1 MAFVSAIYWASAE
14 VLIVAARLGSDR
26 DLPPP
31 EELRRTI
38 LAALH
43 HMVSQCRA
51 AGIPDSETAEARYAI
66 VAFIDERILKS
77 NWPGR
82 AEWMNN
88 PLQLQLYREYTAGE
102 NFFARMRALLHK
114 PEGSMALEI
123 HYLCLALGFTGA
135 ASNTGLVQNA
145 QSYLEAAGARLPRA
159 NPATPISPHAV
170 PTDHHSF
177 TAPRRPLV
185 LALSLSCAFVVLL
198 GLGLLAW
205 SLDTAVARTGRDLA
219 GVQAARSVG
228 GTPR

>member
-1 MAFVSAIYWASAE
+1 VSAIYWASAE
-14 VLIVAARLGSDR
+14 VLIAAARLGSDR

-31 EELRRTI
+31 DELRRMI

-43 HMVSQCRA
+43 QMVSQCRA

-102 NFFARMRALLHK
+102 NFFARMRALMHR

-135 ASNTGLVQNA
+135 ASSGGLVQNA
-145 QSYLEAAGARLPRA
+145 QSYLEAAGARMPRGNLSA
-159 NPATPISPHAV
+159 PISPHAI
-170 PTDHHSF
+170 PTDQYAF
-177 TAPRRPLV
+177 TTPRRPLV
-185 LALSLSCAFVVLL
+185 LSLSLSCAFVVLM

-205 SLDTAVARTGRDLA
+205 SLDTTLARTDRDLA
-219 GVQAARSVG
+219 AVQAARSVAAD
-228 GTPR
+228 TQR